1 MSAPWTPEQL
11 FARLTELGIPHS
23 IIRHPPVN
31 TVEQAKTYRAGL
43 AGVFTK
49 NLFVRNKKG
58 DMWLVV
64 AHEDRAVDLKTLGQR
79 LGVGHLS
86 FGSAERLLRTLGV
99 PPGAVTP
106 FGLANDQRLEVRVAL
121 DRALWGDGAVHVHPL
136 DNTMTTALGAR
147 DLLAFVHASGHA
159 TVMVDFDA
167 SEPPLGRD
175 AVLDA
180 ARFLAGQVVRT
191 PVLRSAPLDAL
202 GGAELWLKAEHQQ
215 HVGAFK
221 ARGALC
227 AIGRLAPSERGR
239 GVITYSSG
247 NHGQAVALAARR
259 YGVPATVTMPTDAPA
274 IKVQAVRALGGEV
287 VFAGTTSTDRWREAL
302 RIQAET
308 GAAVVPPFDHR
319 DIVAGQ
325 GTATL
330 ELLEQVAESTG
341 GAALDAVLVP
351 VGGGGLCAGACLA
364 AAGGPTRIYSV
375 EPHSCDA
382 MARSLEAGERVSVA
396 PGATVA
402 DGLKPVQVGELNF
415 AIARRYLAG
424 AFRVQD
430 EEICRAMAALHRHL
444 QTVVEPSG
452 AAALAVALR
461 GALPRQWRR
470 VGVILSGG
478 NVAPEL
484 FRELCARGELKRG
497 ST

>member
-1 MSAPWTPEQL
+1 MAAPWTPDEL
-11 FARLTELGIPHS
+11 LARLAELGIAQHTV
-23 IIRHPPVN
+23 RHPPVN
-31 TVEQAKTYRAGL
+31 SVEQAKRHRAGL
-43 AGVFTK
+43 EGVFTK

-58 DMWLVV
+58 EMWLVV
-64 AHEDRAVDLKTLGQR
+64 THEDRAVDLKALGQR

-86 FGSAERLLRTLGV
+86 FGSAERLMRTLGV

-106 FGLANDQRLEVRVAL
+106 FGLGNDRQLEVRVAL
-121 DRALWGDGAVHVHPL
+121 DRALWSGGAVHVHPL
-136 DNTMTTALGAR
+136 DNTMTTALAAR
-147 DLLAFVHASGHA
+147 DLLTFVHACGHG
-159 TVMVDFDA
+159 TVLVDFEA
-167 SEPPLGRD
+167 AEPALGRD
-175 AVLDA
+175 AVLEA
-180 ARFLAGQVVRT
+180 ARFLEGQVVRT
-191 PVLRSAPLDAL
+191 PVLRSAALDAL
-202 GGAELWLKAEHQQ
+202 AGAEVWLKAEHQQ

-227 AIGRLAPSERGR
+227 AVGRLPASERDR

-274 IKVQAVRALGGEV
+274 IKVQAVRALGAEV
-287 VFAGTTSTDRWREAL
+287 VFAGTTSTDRWREAV
-302 RIQAET
+302 RIQAKT

-330 ELLEQVAESTG
+330 ELIEQVAAGTG
-341 GAALDAVLVP
+341 GATLDAVLVP
-351 VGGGGLCAGACLA
+351 VGGGGLVAGACLA
-364 AAGGPTRIYSV
+364 ASGGPTRIYSV
-375 EPHSCDA
+375 EPESCDA
-382 MARSLEAGERVSVA
+382 MARSVEAGQRVSVE
-396 PGATVA
+396 PSATVA

-415 AIARRYLAG
+415 AIARRHLAG

-444 QTVVEPSG
+444 QTMVEPSG

-461 GALPRQWRR
+461 RGGLPRQWRR

-484 FRELCARGELKRG
+484 FRELCARHGEG
-497 ST
+497 A